1 MPKTYT
7 ISIEETELIKKAR
20 ENVTN
25 KTEDKRLYAVQL
37 RGEGLTN
44 GEIAAR
50 LNTSSK
56 VISRWVCSY
65 KRDGINSLYQ
75 KRGIV
80 RHCNMTFEE
89 EEEFLQGF
97 AQKIENGQKVDIG
110 EIKRAYVEKVGHN
123 IGKGQIYEVLKRHN
137 WRNGGEKK

>member
-1 MPKTYT
+1 MPKTYA
-7 ISIEETELIKKAR
+7 ISIEETEQIKKAR
-20 ENVTN
+20 ETITN

-56 VISRWVCSY
+56 VISRWVCQY
-65 KRDGINSLYQ
+65 KRDGIKSLYQ
-75 KRGIV
+75 KKGIV

-89 EEEFLQGF
+89 EEQFLLCF
-97 AQKIENGQKVDIG
+97 AQKAEKGQKVEVGDI
-110 EIKRAYVEKVGHN
+110 KKAYVEKVGHS

-137 WRNGGEKK
+137 WRKGMPKK